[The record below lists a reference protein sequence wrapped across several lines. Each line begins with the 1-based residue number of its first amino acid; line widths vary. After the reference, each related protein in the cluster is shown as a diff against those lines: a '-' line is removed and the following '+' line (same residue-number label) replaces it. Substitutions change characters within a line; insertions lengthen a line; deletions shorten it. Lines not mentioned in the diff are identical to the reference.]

1 MLAVA
6 LGLGFVTGLRCFTAP
21 AAVSWGGRLGWL
33 HLGGTPFAF
42 MASTAVVAIA
52 SVLAVGE
59 FFADQ
64 YPKTPSRVSPGP
76 LFGRIGSGL
85 LAGGC
90 VGASAGQSLYVSAG
104 VGAVGAVVG
113 AVTGYQVRGWLVQ
126 ERQVKDVLVGIPES
140 LLAIALAF
148 AFVGLARSSG

>member
-1 MLAVA
+1 MLVA
-6 LGLGFVTGLRCFTAP
+6 LGLGFVTGQRCFTAP
-21 AAVSWGGRLGWL
+21 AAVSWAGRLGWL
-33 HLGGTPFAF
+33 HLQGTPFAF
-42 MASTAVVAIA
+42 MASTTVVAIA

-59 FFADQ
+59 YFADQ

-90 VGASAGQSLYVSAG
+90 VGASEGQSLYVSAA
-104 VGAVGAVVG
+104 VGAVGAVIG

-126 ERQVKDVLVGIPES
+126 EKEVSD
-140 LLAIALAF
+140 LL
-148 AFVGLARSSG
+148 VGLAEDVLCLGLSYAIVSAR